1 VSRSFL
7 VSVLKTIYVRSA
19 YFVHEAVAYVKQVGH

>member
-1 VSRSFL
+1 

-19 YFVHEAVAYVKQVGH
+19 YFVHEAVVYVKQVGH